1 MKTIKNLRSILILI
15 GSFFA
20 IATMAQQTQ
29 KKPMVVVKSAP
40 HQTVRIV
47 PVVHDNS
54 LPPNLYKTLHDS
66 CNMIDLVYNVG
77 GSMSLNGR
85 NVQLFSSF
93 VEQKG
98 TKKDETLPKEGFI
111 MWQINGREFIT
122 GDMYF
127 SSDSTG
133 YLLFKKDDKEY
144 INTLNKQGA
153 VFLRK
158 QKK

>member
-1 MKTIKNLRSILILI
+1 MKTTLSIFF
-15 GSFFA
+15 SFLLWMN
-20 IATMAQQTQ
+20 ISAQQASQ
-29 KKPMVVVKSAP
+29 RVVATSNGKAISIQP
-40 HQTVRIV
+40 IKRIV
-47 PVVHDNS
+47 ADNS
-54 LPPNLYKTLHDS
+54 LPPYLYKTLRDS
-66 CNMIDLVYNVG
+66 CNMIDLVYSVG

-98 TKKDETLPKEGFI
+98 TKKNESLPKEGFI
-111 MWQINGREFIT
+111 MWQINGREFLT

-127 SSDSTG
+127 SSDTTG
-133 YLLFKKDDKEY
+133 YLVFKKDDKEY

-153 VFLRK
+153 GFLKK

>member
-1 MKTIKNLRSILILI
+1 MKTILSIFL
-15 GSFFA
+15 SFFLWMN
-20 IATMAQQTQ
+20 IPAQQASQRVVATSNGKAISIQ
-29 KKPMVVVKSAP
+29 PIKKVVA
-40 HQTVRIV
+40 
-47 PVVHDNS
+47 DNS
-54 LPPNLYKTLHDS
+54 LPLNLYKTLRDS
-66 CNMIDLVYNVG
+66 CNMIDLVYSVG

-98 TKKDETLPKEGFI
+98 TKKDEALPKEGFI

-127 SSDSTG
+127 SSDTTG
-133 YLLFKKDDKEY
+133 YLVFKKDDKEY

-153 VFLRK
+153 GFLKK